1 MRLMK
6 YKNIK
11 RIVDYFNKPYDLLKN
26 KRIKIIYSVGGPVFI
41 LLFLF
46 IFGPFGIVLFSDI
59 IKLYLL
65 SSICLAGAVILIV
78 HIYVLQN
85 FLIKKYTVGKTVVW
99 LAWMNFVIGLSN
111 FIIYEMF
118 FNKGDLNWNGLP
130 SMLFQTY
137 LIGLLPILF
146 IIVLYNSYFL
156 KKKIK
161 LVNQINMDLSQI
173 KNETF
178 DEFDLTLTSK
188 NMRGIIT
195 VDSNSVLYITS
206 ADNYVEIHCM
216 VKDQVKKSYLRNTL
230 TEIEKEIKKHCNHF
244 ERCHNSFIINVNQ
257 IKTVSG
263 NSGGYNIML
272 NNINIPI
279 PISRKYANRFI
290 NLQKELK
297 QL

>member
-1 MRLMK
+1 MK

-78 HIYVLQN
+78 HIYLLQK

-118 FNKGDLNWNGLP
+118 FNNGDLNWNGLP

-137 LIGLLPILF
+137 LIGLLPTIFHLSLSVCPNLNAILF
-146 IIVLYNSYFL
+146 
-156 KKKIK
+156 
-161 LVNQINMDLSQI
+161 
-173 KNETF
+173 
-178 DEFDLTLTSK
+178 
-188 NMRGIIT
+188 
-195 VDSNSVLYITS
+195 
-206 ADNYVEIHCM
+206 
-216 VKDQVKKSYLRNTL
+216 
-230 TEIEKEIKKHCNHF
+230 
-244 ERCHNSFIINVNQ
+244 
-257 IKTVSG
+257 
-263 NSGGYNIML
+263 
-272 NNINIPI
+272 
-279 PISRKYANRFI
+279 
-290 NLQKELK
+290 LK
-297 QL
+297 QSFKE

>member
-6 YKNIK
+6 YKNLK
-11 RIVDYFNKPYDLLKN
+11 RIVDHFNKPYDLLKN
-26 KRIKIIYSVGGPVFI
+26 KRIKIIYSVGCPVFI

-59 IKLYLL
+59 MKLKLL
-65 SSICLAGAVILIV
+65 TSICLSGAVILIV
-78 HIYVLQN
+78 HIYGIQN
-85 FLIKKYTVGKTVVW
+85 FLIKKYTIGKTVVW

-146 IIVLYNSYFL
+146 IIVLYNNYFL

-173 KNETF
+173 KNETY
-178 DEFDLTLTSK
+178 DEFNLTLTSK
-188 NMRGIIT
+188 NMREIIT

-206 ADNYVEIHCM
+206 TDNYVEIHCLA
-216 VKDQVKKSYLRNTL
+216 KDQVKKSYLRNTL
-230 TEIEKEIKKHCNHF
+230 TEIEKEIKKQYNYF

-263 NSGGYNIML
+263 NSGGYNIIL
-272 NNINIPI
+272 NNNISI

-290 NLQKELK
+290 NLQK
-297 QL
+297 